1 LNIKY
6 KTYQNYLDTLG
17 GLINWP
23 SYTGLATTQSTALQQ
38 YYSNNAHDAWIR
50 NNWLYLCPQG
60 EARFVGNQGFYPND
74 LSNTTY
80 WTATNLTPT
89 ANSLANPA
97 DGKVSATKLLE
108 TVTNGAHNELQSL
121 TFIPGAAYQVTSY
134 SRPIGGRYLYLSAND
149 GVNTYSTFFD
159 IVNGVVGTQSALLT
173 SASSM
178 TQTANGFWVCS
189 IFFKAAATAGS
200 GNYGP
205 ACSSDGATLSYV
217 GDVTKGIYTWGNV
230 ASQTTYAA
238 PTSLLIP
245 YNQLGEDWI
254 DAVFQVYQY
263 SPVGAGFPVPQ
274 GYELMP
280 DGVQVIGTNAWVW
293 NGWLWTFPSWYTAG
307 WPLFLY
313 YRKQCPDY
321 SGAAF
326 STTTS
331 YTVGTQVLYNDTST
345 GGIGYDFWNCIVAT
359 SANDTPISAPTK
371 WSEVQLPEFLF
382 LWTVYKSCA
391 DYYRMDAQ
399 HEKAAQLDNQAQGYL
414 DSQSD
419 KQERQMG
426 LQPPLRAQTHITAS
440 ARAWPT
446 R

>member
-1 LNIKY
+1 MANIRY
-6 KTYQNYLDTLG
+6 TTYQQYLNTLG

-23 SYTGLATTQSTALQQ
+23 TYTALPATQVTALQS
-38 YYSNNAHDAWIR
+38 YYNNNASDGWIK
-50 NNWLYLCPQG
+50 NNWLNVCPQG
-60 EARFVGNQGFYPND
+60 EARFVGNLGQYPND

-80 WTATNLTPT
+80 WTATNLTAT
-89 ANSLANPA
+89 ANNLANPA
-97 DGKVSATKLLE
+97 DGRVTATKLLE
-108 TVTNGAHNELQSL
+108 TVTNATHKALQTL
-121 TFIPGAAYQVTSY
+121 TYIPNATYQITCY
-134 SRPIGGRYLYLSAND
+134 ARPIGGRYLYLSAND
-149 GVNTYSTFFD
+149 GVNTYSTFFN
-159 IVNGVVGTQSALLT
+159 IVSGTVGTQSNNLSST
-173 SASSM
+173 SSM

-189 IFFKAAATAGS
+189 IFFTADS
-200 GNYGP
+200 GAGAGNFGP
-205 ACSSDGATLSYV
+205 ACSSDGSTLSYA
-217 GDVTKGIYTWGNV
+217 GDTAKGLYVWGNV

-245 YNQLGEDWI
+245 YDQLGESFI

-280 DGVQVIGTNAWVW
+280 DGIQVIGTNAWVW

-313 YRKQCPDY
+313 YRQGCPSY
-321 SGAAF
+321 SGASY

-331 YTVGTQVLYNDTST
+331 YTVDTQILYSDTS
-345 GGIGYDFWNCIVAT
+345 GNLDFWKCTVAT
-359 SANDTPISAPTK
+359 SANESPDSAPTK
-371 WSEVQLPEFLF
+371 WTELKLPEFLF

-399 HEKAAQLDNQAQGYL
+399 HEKAAQLDAQAQGYL
-414 DSQSD
+414 DTQSD
-419 KQERQMG
+419 KQERQQG
-426 LQPPLRAQTHITAS
+426 VQPPLRAQTHISAQ